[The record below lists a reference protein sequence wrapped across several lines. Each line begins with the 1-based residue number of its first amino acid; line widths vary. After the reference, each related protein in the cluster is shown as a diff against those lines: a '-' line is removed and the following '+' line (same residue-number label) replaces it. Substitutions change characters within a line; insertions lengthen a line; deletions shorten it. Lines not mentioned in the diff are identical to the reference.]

1 MFVDWRL
8 SHIEETFKMED
19 YEKNSLSQNDR
30 MCVDRP
36 FLYLLFVR

>member
-1 MFVDWRL
+1 MQWFIYICKAMFVDWRL

-30 MCVDRP
+30 IDC
-36 FLYLLFVR
+36 Y